1 MTAFFLQQL
10 INGLTLGA
18 VYGLIA
24 IGYTMVYGIIGM
36 INFAHGEVYMVS
48 AYLCAIGLA
57 LLSFFGIHSFP
68 LLIFATLVFTIVV
81 TGVYGWAIERIA
93 YRPLRNSTRLAP
105 LISAIGM
112 SLILQNYVQLSQ
124 GPNQQGIPTLLSGAL
139 RMTVGDGVVQIT
151 WTKVFILVAA
161 LVGMLILTWIIQ
173 YTRLGRIC
181 RATQQ
186 DRRMAAILGIN
197 TDRVI
202 SLVFVIGAAMAGLAG
217 VLVTMNYGT
226 FDFYIG
232 FIIGI
237 KAFTAAVLGGIGS
250 LPGAMLGGLLLG
262 VAEAQFAGL
271 VNSDYKDVFSFALL
285 VAILVAWLSLFL
297 APQGINQFALLL
309 NKQDTLTEFDTLV
322 PGRFQAMRDGT
333 RVTYTEELSK
343 DRGELAGIFIS
354 QKDLNSS
361 NQERGIS
368 ILVAEKG
375 TQNIQADGSRYLI
388 LHNGYRYDGNP
399 GQANYRAIQY
409 DTYGVMLPKPE
420 ASSEVSERDAVPT
433 ADLFGSDNPRYQAEL
448 QWRLSTPLL
457 VFVVTLLAVPLS
469 RVNPRQGRFL
479 KLLPAILLYMGYLA
493 LLIAVRGQLD
503 KGKIPMANGLWW
515 VHGLF
520 LAIGLL
526 LFYWEP
532 LRLKLASSRAGR
544 EVAHG

>member
-1 MTAFFLQQL
+1 VQ
-10 INGLTLGA
+10 
-18 VYGLIA
+18 
-24 IGYTMVYGIIGM
+24 
-36 INFAHGEVYMVS
+36 GEVYMSS
-48 AYLCAIGLA
+48 AFLSAIGLA

-285 VAILVAWLSLFL
+285 VAILIFR
-297 APQGINQFALLL
+297 PQGLL
-309 NKQDTLTEFDTLV
+309 
-322 PGRFQAMRDGT
+322 GRP
-333 RVTYTEELSK
+333 
-343 DRGELAGIFIS
+343 
-354 QKDLNSS
+354 
-361 NQERGIS
+361 
-368 ILVAEKG
+368 LVAK
-375 TQNIQADGSRYLI
+375 
-388 LHNGYRYDGNP
+388 
-399 GQANYRAIQY
+399 
-409 DTYGVMLPKPE
+409 V
-420 ASSEVSERDAVPT
+420 
-433 ADLFGSDNPRYQAEL
+433 
-448 QWRLSTPLL
+448 
-457 VFVVTLLAVPLS
+457 
-469 RVNPRQGRFL
+469 
-479 KLLPAILLYMGYLA
+479 
-493 LLIAVRGQLD
+493 
-503 KGKIPMANGLWW
+503 
-515 VHGLF
+515 
-520 LAIGLL
+520 
-526 LFYWEP
+526 
-532 LRLKLASSRAGR
+532 
-544 EVAHG
+544 